1 MLNRLSQ
8 QRVKSFLSGFLTF
21 TLGLTIL
28 SPSAEAR
35 LIFTT
40 EDDGAES
47 DTYTLDVDGTVNL
60 GDNIDLS
67 LIFGANLGE
76 ELRYNDSLGYFI
88 LTDDLN
94 FEGNEI
100 QEFKIGSNAGAP
112 VLCNATNVGYTY
124 YDTTTA
130 SVMICNETSV
140 GSGTYAFNSVEDIT
154 AGSIT
159 TTEILDGTI
168 ATVDVADNAIT
179 TDKIGTAGVAD
190 ANKLL
195 GTDASG
201 NPQWEDK
208 SDFVSSALT
217 SGQMLVGNGSGVAT
231 GVTISGDA
239 TISNTGALSLANN
252 SVDSAEIAA
261 NAVDTAEL
269 ADSAVTSAKILDG
282 TVSLADLNSDSVNS
296 ARIVDGSITADDLGV
311 DSVGASEIAANAVD
325 SAEIAADAVGSSE
338 IAADAVGASELADN
352 AVDTASIQNDAVT
365 ADKLADGAVSGGLLG
380 QIVDA
385 SITAADLGSNSV
397 EADEIATNAVGALE
411 IADNAVDT
419 NAVQDDA
426 ITLAKIGTAGVSDA
440 DSVLTTDASG
450 NPQWEDRSSFATSN
464 LASGNIFVGNALN
477 NATSVAAS
485 GDVTV
490 NNVGSFTI
498 ADNAVDGT
506 DIALGSDTA
515 GDLMYY
521 NGTDW
526 VALGIGAA
534 GEVLQTNAGATA
546 PEWTTAAAGDFAGL
560 SDTNFAALADGQV
573 AVYDADTGNWLN
585 VTVSGDVTF
594 NDTGDMQIVASSI
607 TAAEIAA
614 NTITAAEIAADAVT
628 ASELADDAVDTAA
641 ILDDAVTGAKID
653 DGTITAA
660 DIDLSDLTLNDF
672 TNDAGFLTTVDISDD
687 TNLAVGDGVVLT
699 DDTLTATLGT
709 AIDTSE
715 ITDGTITTADINL
728 AGFEVD
734 SAQIAAD
741 AITASE
747 LADNA
752 VDTDAIADNAVDGS
766 KLGIGTTA
774 GDTLFYDGTDWVRL
788 GIGTSGQ
795 VLQTNTG
802 ATAPEW
808 ANSVSSFSGQSDTN
822 FVGLADGNI
831 TVYDATNSEW
841 INVAV
846 SGDATIDETGD
857 LQFGAGSVT
866 AAEIATGAVGTD
878 EITDGSITT
887 ADLNLAGFEVDT
899 AQIADDAVTADQIA
913 TGAVTTTE
921 ILDGTILAGDLA
933 DGSINGG
940 TAGVITDD
948 SITAADIAAGGVGT
962 SEVLDGSLTGADLNL
977 TDITLNDFTN
987 DAGFL
992 TTVDISDDT
1001 NLAAGTGATLTGDT
1015 ISVDLGTSIDSA
1027 EIEADTIVAADIA
1040 TGAVTT
1046 DEILDNTIGTDDI
1059 AANAVTIAEIGT
1071 AGVGDA
1077 NSVLTT
1083 DGAGDPQW
1091 EDRSNFATSTLTT
1104 DNLFVGVGGVATDT
1118 AVSGDLTMTAGNFQ
1132 IAADA
1137 VGSAEI
1143 ADDAVTASELADN
1156 AVDTAAILNANVTA
1170 AKLADGAVNGGLAGV
1185 ITDNSVTADD
1195 LAPNSVTA
1203 SELAD
1208 GSVDTAA
1215 IQGDAVTTAEIA
1227 ADTITAADIAAEAIT
1242 ASELADDAVDTA
1254 AIAND
1259 AVTSAKIDDGTI
1271 TAADLLA
1278 NTLTAGQ
1285 IADNA
1290 ITAAELADNAV
1301 DTAAILDD
1309 AVTEDKIDF
1318 AGVTLNDF
1326 TNDAGFLTTVDI
1338 SDDTNLAAGTG
1349 ITLTG
1354 DTLSVDLG
1362 TTIESSEITDGTIA
1376 TADLANNAVD
1386 GAKIA
1391 LTGQA
1396 EGDLMYYDGTDWVVL
1411 AAGTAGQVLQQN
1423 ATADA
1428 PEWAAAAAGNF
1439 AGLSDTDFTG
1449 LAAGDFAIYDG
1460 TEWVNLPASGDITI
1474 DAAGV
1479 ATIAADAVTA
1489 TEIATGAVTTDEILD
1504 GTIAAADIA
1513 ANTITAGEIAT
1524 GAVTTDEILDGTIA
1538 AADIAANTITAG
1550 EIATGAV
1557 GTDEITD
1564 GSITTAD
1571 IDLTGFEVDT
1581 AQIATGAVTTDEIL
1595 DGTIATADIA
1605 DGAITG
1611 GLAGIIADGSITA
1624 DDLGTDSVDS
1634 EEIATDAVTT
1644 DEILDGTITQDD
1656 VAERE
1661 SFYTLAPEFSNFTL
1675 RADGSDNSGTMYSDH
1690 DTGTDRNYY
1699 AWSTR
1704 RTGAL
1709 NDYDLVLQWMV
1720 PENFVGFSDTNPEIE
1735 IDYKTDLTTAADNR
1749 LDIISLLDTNGSNV
1763 ALTGGTG
1770 LVSTIADTWV
1780 DDADVTFAG
1789 GTFTPGEYITMTF
1802 RFASKGTTRTNA
1814 NPVYLGPVKFNVK
1827 VKQS

>member
-1 MLNRLSQ
+1 MINMLNWLSQ

-124 YDTTTA
+124 YDTLTA

-179 TDKIGTAGVAD
+179 TDQIGTAGVAD

-311 DSVGASEIAANAVD
+311 DSVGASEIAAN
-325 SAEIAADAVGSSE
+325 
-338 IAADAVGASELADN
+338 
-352 AVDTASIQNDAVT
+352 
-365 ADKLADGAVSGGLLG
+365 
-380 QIVDA
+380 
-385 SITAADLGSNSV
+385 
-397 EADEIATNAVGALE
+397 
-411 IADNAVDT
+411 
-419 NAVQDDA
+419 
-426 ITLAKIGTAGVSDA
+426 
-440 DSVLTTDASG
+440 
-450 NPQWEDRSSFATSN
+450 
-464 LASGNIFVGNALN
+464 
-477 NATSVAAS
+477 
-485 GDVTV
+485 TV
-490 NNVGSFTI
+490 
-498 ADNAVDGT
+498 
-506 DIALGSDTA
+506 
-515 GDLMYY
+515 
-521 NGTDW
+521 
-526 VALGIGAA
+526 
-534 GEVLQTNAGATA
+534 
-546 PEWTTAAAGDFAGL
+546 
-560 SDTNFAALADGQV
+560 
-573 AVYDADTGNWLN
+573 
-585 VTVSGDVTF
+585 
-594 NDTGDMQIVASSI
+594 
-607 TAAEIAA
+607 TAAEIATGA
-614 NTITAAEIAADAVT
+614 VTSDEILDGTIAAADIATDTITAGQIAAGGVGT
-628 ASELADDAVDTAA
+628 SEV
-641 ILDDAVTGAKID
+641 LDGSLTGAD
-653 DGTITAA
+653 LNLT
-660 DIDLSDLTLNDF
+660 DITLNDF

-1118 AVSGDLTMTAGNFQ
+1118 AVSGDLTMTGGNFQ

-1208 GSVDTAA
+1208 ASVDTAA

-1227 ADTITAADIAAEAIT
+1227 ADTITAADIAADAIT

-1254 AIAND
+1254 AIADD
-1259 AVTSAKIDDGTI
+1259 AVTSAQIDDGTI

-1278 NTLTAGQ
+1278 DTLTAGQ
-1285 IADNA
+1285 IADDA
-1290 ITAAELADNAV
+1290 ITAAELADDAV

-1309 AVTEDKIDF
+1309 AVTADKLDLTD
-1318 AGVTLNDF
+1318 VTLNDF

-1376 TADLANNAVD
+1376 TADLADNAVD

-1557 GTDEITD
+1557 GTDEIAD

-1581 AQIATGAVTTDEIL
+1581 AQIADDAVTTDQIADDAVTAAQIATGAVTSDEIL
-1595 DGTIATADIA
+1595 DGAIATADIA
-1605 DGAITG
+1605 NDAITND
-1611 GLAGIIADGSITA
+1611 LIADDAVDTDQIA
-1624 DDLGTDSVDS
+1624 D
-1634 EEIATDAVTT
+1634 DAVTT
-1644 DEILDGTITQDD
+1644 DQIEDGTITQDD

-1827 VKQS
+1827 VK